1 MNNPLSREELGKKIR
16 DLRIQKGVS
25 QSVLGEALGGRSH
38 AAISDI
44 ENGKTELNASE
55 LPVIADFFSVPLSH
69 FLQTEEQQSFPAP
82 FYQNRDSKNMTR
94 EQKNEADKSSKA
106 FIEHLRKLAKEESQ

>member
-1 MNNPLSREELGKKIR
+1 MNNPLSKEEVGKKIK

-25 QSVLGEALGGRSH
+25 QSTLGEAMNGRSH

-55 LPVIADFFSVPLSH
+55 LPVVANFFGVDVSY
-69 FLQTEEQQSFPAP
+69 FLQTVEQPFSYAP
-82 FYQNRDSKNMTR
+82 FSQSRDDKNMTR
-94 EQKNEADKSSKA
+94 EQKNEADKSGQA
-106 FIEHLRKLAKEESQ
+106 FREHLRNLQKEESK

>member
-1 MNNPLSREELGKKIR
+1 MNNPLSKNELGKKIK
-16 DLRIQKGVS
+16 DLRVQKGVS
-25 QSVLGEALGGRSH
+25 QSVFGDALGGRSH

-55 LPVIADFFSVPLSH
+55 LPVIADFFGVPLSH
-69 FLQTEEQQSFPAP
+69 FLQTEEQFSFPTP

-94 EQKNEADKSSKA
+94 EQKIEADKSSNA
-106 FIEHLRKLAKEESQ
+106 FLEHLRKMAQEENQ